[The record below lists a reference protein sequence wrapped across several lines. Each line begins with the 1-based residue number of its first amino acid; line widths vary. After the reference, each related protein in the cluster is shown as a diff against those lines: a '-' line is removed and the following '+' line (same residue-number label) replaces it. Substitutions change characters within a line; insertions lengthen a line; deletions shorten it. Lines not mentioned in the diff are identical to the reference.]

1 MENAPVRVV
10 LADDHVLVR
19 SGLRALVEQVPG
31 YEVVGEAGDGEALL
45 EAVEAH
51 HPDLA
56 IVDIQ
61 MPHLG
66 GIDAL
71 DRIKRGDSPPKVL
84 ILSMHSADDY
94 VLRAMRSGADGYLL
108 KDAAAS
114 ELGRALAALQRGERY
129 LSPKVSETLANVSHR
144 LDEAPPSLSPR
155 QREVLRL
162 IARGRATK
170 EIAFELGLSPK
181 TVESHRAQIMERLGI
196 RDIAGLVRYA
206 LRNGLIH
213 DDD

>member
-10 LADDHVLVR
+10 LADDHELVR

-45 EAVEAH
+45 AAIEAQ

-61 MPHLG
+61 MPLLG

-71 DRIKRGDSPPKVL
+71 DRIKRMESPPKVL

-94 VLRAMRSGADGYLL
+94 VLRAMRCGADGYLL

-114 ELGRALAALQRGERY
+114 ELGRALASLQRGERY
-129 LSPKVSETLANVSHR
+129 LSPKVSETLASVSHR
-144 LDEAPPSLSPR
+144 LDETPPSLSPR

>member
-1 MENAPVRVV
+1 MEKVVVRVV
-10 LADDHVLVR
+10 LADDHELVR
-19 SGLRALVEQVPG
+19 SGLRALIEQVPG
-31 YEVVGEAGDGEALL
+31 YQVVGEAGDGEALL
-45 EAVEAH
+45 AAVGAL

-71 DRIKRGDSPPKVL
+71 EQIKRMDSPPKVL

-94 VLRAMRSGADGYLL
+94 VLRAMRCGADGYLL

-129 LSPKVSETLANVSHR
+129 LSPKVSETLASVSHR
-144 LDEAPPSLSPR
+144 LDETPPSLSPR

>member
-10 LADDHVLVR
+10 LADDHELVR
-19 SGLRALVEQVPG
+19 SGLRALVEQVSG
-31 YEVVGEAGDGEALL
+31 YEVVAEAGDGEALL
-45 EAVEAH
+45 AAVESK

-61 MPHLG
+61 MPLLG

-71 DRIKRGDSPPKVL
+71 ERIKRMDSPPKVL

-94 VLRAMRSGADGYLL
+94 VLRAMRCGADGYLL

-114 ELGRALAALQRGERY
+114 ELGRALAALGRGERY
-129 LSPKVSETLANVSHR
+129 LSPKVSETLASVSHR
-144 LDEAPPSLSPR
+144 LDETPPSLSPR

-206 LRNGLIH
+206 LRNGLI
-213 DDD
+213 DDND

>member
-1 MENAPVRVV
+1 VRVV
-10 LADDHVLVR
+10 LADDHELVR
-19 SGLRALVEQVPG
+19 SGLRALVEQIPG
-31 YEVVGEAGDGEALL
+31 YQVVAEVGHGEALL
-45 EAVEAH
+45 QAVHEQQ
-51 HPDLA
+51 PDLA
-56 IVDIQ
+56 IVDIR
-61 MPHLG
+61 MPRMG
-66 GIDAL
+66 GIEAL
-71 DRIKRGDSPPKVL
+71 ERLKEDEHPPKVL

-94 VLRAMRSGADGYLL
+94 VLRAMRCGADGYLL

-114 ELGRALAALQRGERY
+114 ELGRALDALQRGERY
-129 LSPKVSETLANVSHR
+129 LSPKVSETLASVSHR
-144 LDEAPPSLSPR
+144 LDDPPPSLSPR

-206 LRNGLIH
+206 LRNGLLH
-213 DDD
+213 ADD

>member
-1 MENAPVRVV
+1 VENAPVRVV

-51 HPDLA
+51 QPDLA

-71 DRIKRGDSPPKVL
+71 DRIKRGASAPKVL

-94 VLRAMRSGADGYLL
+94 VLRALRSGADGYLL

-114 ELGRALAALQRGERY
+114 ELGKALDTLQRGERY

-144 LDEAPPSLSPR
+144 LDESPPALSPR

>member
-19 SGLRALVEQVPG
+19 SGLRALVEQVAG
-31 YEVVGEAGDGEALL
+31 YQVVGEAGDGEALL
-45 EAVEAH
+45 DAVERL

-71 DRIKRGDSPPKVL
+71 DRIKRSDSPPKVL

-114 ELGRALAALQRGERY
+114 ELGRALDALKRGERY
-129 LSPKVSETLANVSHR
+129 LSPKISETLANVSHR
-144 LDEAPPSLSPR
+144 LDEPPPSLSPR

-213 DDD
+213 DDE